1 MAHLDLFRVLFLT
14 NNCIKVYADF
24 QKQITKNFKRNSITM
39 EKNLYID
46 ASHPDETRIVLKSD
60 SSIEEY
66 EYENKN
72 KVNFKNNIY
81 LGTVSRVEPSL
92 QAAFINFGRLKHGFL
107 AFNDIQSDY
116 YQIPTEDK
124 DKLREAEEKIRED
137 LKNTNQTDINNP
149 FNGDD
154 DGNGNKTSIEN
165 EGDSKIN
172 IEENSDF
179 NQKNIEKKKYREKLG
194 NTYGLKRYKIQE
206 VVKPGQ
212 VILIQVIKEE
222 RGQKGAAL
230 TTFISLAGKY
240 MVLMPN
246 TAKGGGISRKIFNS
260 SDRNKIRKILNE
272 IEIPKSMGVIVRTA
286 GANKTKNEIEKDFM
300 NTATTWDQIKTKA
313 VESNAPALIY
323 EEGDIIKRA
332 LRDIYDNETKNV
344 YVDGNEG
351 YQKAKAFMKE
361 LVPKNVKFVKKFRG
375 KIPLF
380 HEAGIEKSLNNIF
393 EPTVKLKSGGYLVI
407 NPTEALVAID
417 INSGQSTKATNIEKT
432 ALNTNLES
440 AEEIARQLKIR
451 DLSGL
456 IVIDFIDMI
465 NFHNRRMVERKMRD
479 SIKKDRAR
487 IQVGRISN
495 FGLLEMTRQRLREG
509 SVNWETNLSLE
520 SFALKI
526 IKKIEM
532 LAFTNKIKF
541 INAYVPEKVKLY
553 VDVTLKKEIE
563 YFQDKYSFVITFFS
577 EPTLIIPEYK
587 ILLLNKNK
595 KIVTN
600 IESINSKGLID
611 ITKVKKTKSESVKK
625 IKKVVKLNKEKK
637 TKSTKKIVKKKK
649 LKSPRTLWV
658 RRKK

>member
-1 MAHLDLFRVLFLT
+1 
-14 NNCIKVYADF
+14 
-24 QKQITKNFKRNSITM
+24 M

-46 ASHPDETRIVLKSD
+46 ASHPDETRIVLKSS

-72 KVNFKNNIY
+72 KLNFKNNIY

-92 QAAFINFGRLKHGFL
+92 QAAFINFGRVKHGFL

-124 DKLREAEEKIRED
+124 EKLQEAEEKIRED
-137 LKNTNQTDINNP
+137 LKNSNNEEPIIDETTDGSQEKQNKIFDESSKDNQDGINDVKNNGTND
-149 FNGDD
+149 
-154 DGNGNKTSIEN
+154 K
-165 EGDSKIN
+165 
-172 IEENSDF
+172 
-179 NQKNIEKKKYREKLG
+179 KNYREKLK
-194 NTYGLKRYKIQE
+194 NTYGVKKYRIQE
-206 VVKPGQ
+206 VIKPGQ

-240 MVLMPN
+240 VVLMPN

-260 SDRNKIRKILNE
+260 SERSKIRSILNE
-272 IEIPKSMGVIVRTA
+272 IDIPRTMGVIVRTA
-286 GANKTKNEIEKDFM
+286 GASKTKNEIEKDFQ
-300 NTATTWDQIKTKA
+300 NTLGTWEQIKEKA
-313 VESNAPALIY
+313 VESISPSLIY

-332 LRDIYDNETKNV
+332 LRDIYDNETKNI

-361 LVPKNVKFVKKFRG
+361 LVPKNLKYVKKYRG

-380 HEAGIEKSLNNIF
+380 HDAGIEKDLNNIF

-417 INSGQSTKATNIEKT
+417 INSGQSTKQINIEKT
-432 ALNTNLES
+432 AVNTNLEA
-440 AEEIARQLKIR
+440 AEEISRQIKIR

-456 IVIDFIDMI
+456 IVIDFIDMM
-465 NFHNRRMVERKMRD
+465 NFHNRRMVEKRMRE
-479 SIKKDRAR
+479 SIRKDRAR

-509 SVNWETNLSLE
+509 SIKWETNLSLD
-520 SFALKI
+520 SFSLKL

-541 INAYVPEKVKLY
+541 INAYVPEKIKLY
-553 VDVTLKKEIE
+553 IETVLKKEIDFFE
-563 YFQDKYSFVITFFS
+563 KKYKYKIEFLPDP
-577 EPTLIIPEYK
+577 ELIIPEYK
-587 ILLLNKNK
+587 IDLLTKNK
-595 KIVTN
+595 KIIN
-600 IESINSKGLID
+600 KIESVNKIENLTRSKER
-611 ITKVKKTKSESVKK
+611 KVKK
-625 IKKVVKLNKEKK
+625 KEKK
-637 TKSTKKIVKKKK
+637 ISNKAVGSKQEIKNLKNKKSLDKKKNK
-649 LKSPRTLWV
+649 PRTLWV
-658 RRKK
+658 RKKAAV